1 MQRITISLPST
12 LYDTFRDRANYN
24 RRSMSSEITF
34 TLEAALAMESDVN
47 LSMIRALTASQED
60 IQTERT
66 GSTEHQPEQQG

>member
-47 LSMIRALTASQED
+47 LSMIRALTGSQED
-60 IQTERT
+60 IRTERT
-66 GSTEHQPEQQG
+66 GSTEHPPAQQD